1 MKKIIFC
8 TKYGLDQNNS
18 AGGNVLRIKS
28 SINALSKFN
37 KVTIVSRNFRFHNFK
52 KISFFKKN
60 INFLFAPS
68 SKKKHNKNF
77 LTPLIWRFN
86 EITFLKKD
94 AEFLID
100 QYYKKKAE
108 YLWISY
114 ASNTYNL
121 IKTIKKIDKKI
132 KIISDTDSVFYKF
145 IERERPYLGLLKKV
159 LNLIKTKYYKN
170 IEKKII
176 EISDITTCVSD
187 YDRKI
192 FEKFKLNKKIYIF
205 RNVVDIPNVKS
216 TKKNNKFTVI
226 LSGTFGSPN
235 SPMNVST
242 NWFLNE
248 IYPLIKYKIENL
260 KIFILGQNSEKY
272 FKKMENNQ
280 ITVTGWVRDI
290 KAYFTKS
297 NLAIVPLKYESGT
310 RFKIL
315 EAGSFKIPIIS
326 TYLGAE
332 GLKVKDNHDILL
344 EDDPKKFAKKIFN
357 LYKGKKLRN
366 KLANNN
372 YKLILRE
379 YTIKSLINDAK
390 KILN

>member
-1 MKKIIFC
+1 
-8 TKYGLDQNNS
+8 
-18 AGGNVLRIKS
+18 
-28 SINALSKFN
+28 
-37 KVTIVSRNFRFHNFK
+37 
-52 KISFFKKN
+52 
-60 INFLFAPS
+60 
-68 SKKKHNKNF
+68 
-77 LTPLIWRFN
+77 
-86 EITFLKKD
+86 
-94 AEFLID
+94 
-100 QYYKKKAE
+100 
-108 YLWISY
+108 
-114 ASNTYNL
+114 
-121 IKTIKKIDKKI
+121 
-132 KIISDTDSVFYKF
+132 
-145 IERERPYLGLLKKV
+145 
-159 LNLIKTKYYKN
+159 
-170 IEKKII
+170 
-176 EISDITTCVSD
+176 
-187 YDRKI
+187 
-192 FEKFKLNKKIYIF
+192 
-205 RNVVDIPNVKS
+205 
-216 TKKNNKFTVI
+216 
-226 LSGTFGSPN
+226 
-235 SPMNVST
+235 MNVST